1 MSSKKADYGIDA
13 PGVIRTLMFC
23 SFGFLL
29 LGLALGFIN
38 PYLLFVQQYHFDV
51 RWACFGSTLS
61 LSLSSLLMYNY
72 STNGKLKH
80 RNRIIN
86 MIEWKGDEKVL
97 DVGTGRGLLM
107 IGAAKKLES
116 GKATGIDIWN
126 DKDLSGNEIENT
138 RVNVLRESVS
148 HKTFIKNDDAR
159 KMSFADDSFDVVLSN
174 LCLHNI
180 EDKSG
185 RKKAI
190 KEIIRVLKPGGVA
203 IISDFKN
210 IDEYVSVLSKE
221 GLKTTTSSKFWM
233 DTFPPL
239 SIIRA
244 EKV

>member
-23 SFGFLL
+23 SIGLL
-29 LGLALGFIN
+29 IAGLALGFIN
-38 PYLLFVQQYHFDV
+38 PYLHFVQHYHFDI
-51 RWACFGSTLS
+51 RWACFCACFSFAVS
-61 LSLSSLLMYNY
+61 AFLMYNY
-72 STNGKLKH
+72 STTGKLKH

-86 MIEWKGDEKVL
+86 MIEWKGNENVL

-126 DKDLSGNEIENT
+126 DEDLSGNDIENA

-148 HKTFIKNDDAR
+148 HKTFIKHDDAR
-159 KMSFADDSFDVVLSN
+159 KMSFADESFDIVLSN
-174 LCLHNI
+174 LCIHNI

-210 IDEYVSVLSKE
+210 IDEYVSVFTKE
-221 GLKTTTSSKFWM
+221 GLKTTTLPKFWM

-244 EKV
+244 EKK